1 MDEWKV
7 ITRDGVYILDEDS
20 GNVMLIIDTTPVE
33 LGGRDDVMSSIVVL
47 LGEELVHWV
56 DIELLYGTLDKVDM
70 HCPFRVL
77 N

>member
-47 LGEELVHWV
+47 LGEELVHWA
-56 DIELLYGTLDKVDM
+56 DAETLYSVLGKVGID
-70 HCPFRVL
+70 CPFRVP